1 MKQLCGPTVA
11 LTVIILVAGAA
22 RAQQNAQLEPDAMAA
37 LRNMGGYLRS
47 LKAFQVDAVTTKE
60 DVLEDGQ
67 KVTFGGVTNLLAR
80 VPDRLRI
87 SVDSDR
93 KKRLY
98 VYDGQTFTMFARRVN
113 YYATV
118 PAPPTIGQLA
128 EGRGKS
134 RAGQS
139 PVGDL
144 MARFSLALFLAL
156 LVNDTTAIGARDR
169 GGVRSASRS
178 SVTRNVHRDVDV
190 NRDRHV
196 DRDID
201 IDRDLNIDRNIDLD
215 RDIDIDRDF
224 DVDIDNGGGCCYRGG
239 WGTAAAVATTAAVTA
254 AVVGSAVYTLPPSC
268 SVVVVDGFTYQQC
281 GSVWYQPQIS
291 GGSTTYVVVNAPR

>member
-1 MKQLCGPTVA
+1 MPAGRACEAPMKQLCGPTVA

-37 LRNMGGYLRS
+37 LRNMGGHLRS

-98 VYDGQTFTMFARRVN
+98 VYDGKTFTMFARRVN

-128 EGRGKS
+128 DMIDEKFDM
-134 RAGQS
+134 QL
-139 PVGDL
+139 P
-144 MARFSLALFLAL
+144 LA
-156 LVNDTTAIGARDR
+156 TAAECGARR
-169 GGVRSASRS
+169 ARVSP
-178 SVTRNVHRDVDV
+178 
-190 NRDRHV
+190 
-196 DRDID
+196 
-201 IDRDLNIDRNIDLD
+201 
-215 RDIDIDRDF
+215 
-224 DVDIDNGGGCCYRGG
+224 
-239 WGTAAAVATTAAVTA
+239 GTCTGTWT
-254 AVVGSAVYTLPPSC
+254 
-268 SVVVVDGFTYQQC
+268 
-281 GSVWYQPQIS
+281 
-291 GGSTTYVVVNAPR
+291 